1 MVRCC
6 IMIKKIGVISLLL
19 FLLSTNALANT
30 NQQIE
35 VFDCQKE
42 MVIQKQSLDP
52 IVQKEAVQYAKAI
65 TGPFKNLN
73 VVPKDGYMIRIPLS
87 KPVSITNQ
95 WLHTTIDEV
104 LILLPLNEK
113 PYIMLYD
120 DENNPHFYYVKGKP
134 GLLLKQMNV
143 KT

>member
-1 MVRCC
+1 MLRCC
-6 IMIKKIGVISLLL
+6 IMIKNQVISLLL
-19 FLLSTNALANT
+19 FLLSTNVFANT

-52 IVQKEAVQYAKAI
+52 VIQKKQFNTLKQLLVHLKLKCRSKRWLYD
-65 TGPFKNLN
+65 KN
-73 VVPKDGYMIRIPLS
+73 PLS

-104 LILLPLNEK
+104 LILFPLNEK

-134 GLLLKQMNV
+134 GLLLKQMQV

>member
-1 MVRCC
+1 MNVTEKYLKLLRDSNGEVLYYD
-6 IMIKKIGVISLLL
+6 KKSGVISLLL
-19 FLLSTNALANT
+19 FLLSTNAFANT

-52 IVQKEAVQYAKAI
+52 VIQKKQFN
-65 TGPFKNLN
+65 TLN
-73 VVPKDGYMIRIPLS
+73 QLLVHLKLKCRSKRWLYDKIPLS

-104 LILLPLNEK
+104 LILLPLK
-113 PYIMLYD
+113 RKALY
-120 DENNPHFYYVKGKP
+120 YA
-134 GLLLKQMNV
+134 L
-143 KT
+143 

>member
-1 MVRCC
+1 MFLIIDKRVRN
-6 IMIKKIGVISLLL
+6 S
-19 FLLSTNALANT
+19 

-35 VFDCQKE
+35 VFDCKKE
-42 MVIQKQSLDP
+42 MVVQKQSLDSA
-52 IVQKEAVQYAKAI
+52 IQKEAVQYAKSI

-73 VVPKDGYMIRIPLS
+73 VVPKDGHMIKIPLS

-95 WLHTTIDEV
+95 WLQTTIDEV

-120 DENNPHFYYVKGKP
+120 DENNPHFYYVKGDPK
-134 GLLLKQMNV
+134 GLLKEMNV
-143 KT
+143 EHN

>member
-6 IMIKKIGVISLLL
+6 TMIKNRVISLLL
-19 FLLSTNALANT
+19 FLLSTNAFANT

-35 VFDCQKE
+35 VFDCQKKWSFKT
-42 MVIQKQSLDP
+42 IFRSSNP
-52 IVQKEAVQYAKAI
+52 KEAVQYAKSI

-73 VVPKDGYMIRIPLS
+73 VVPKDGYMIKIPLS

-104 LILLPLNEK
+104 LILLPLKEK

-134 GLLLKQMNV
+134 GLLLKHMKV
-143 KT
+143 KM